1 MKAFRNQPIITKMR
15 ILTAAILIA
24 FILTLLIFFGTYWFW
39 GSKQSMEENTES
51 TARSAA
57 ASLDSTLKNI
67 ARNFV
72 FIFGT
77 DSFAMEMSDMLD
89 PETEVTRN
97 RVLIQDELMAL
108 SSSTPLAVS
117 AMMYD
122 TDNDTVY
129 TLFRDVVIPSRARVL
144 WSSELSSINGIE
156 ILPER
161 PSPIRGQDTV
171 IPMVFPI
178 TLNFGG
184 ATIASDKGEFIA
196 IILLD
201 PEAIHA
207 ILPDGIIL
215 SAKNGTI
222 ITQNTETIAEVPI
235 SDGGKISDW
244 IYSYSV
250 SLPFSNIRLTAYADF
265 SARIRSLAGTT
276 ATSAVAAIAAL
287 IVFAIVFSFLLRRYV
302 TAPIGKLKAAVV
314 DIERGNYKSRAS
326 FKGSDELGEL
336 RDAISRMGLTIESQ
350 IAAIKE
356 EEEKQTKTEMRLLT
370 EQLTPHFLYNTLECI
385 QQEIQNGNNI
395 ASSEMTRALSMYLR
409 TVLSYGKETISIKNE
424 IQHDMSYIRI
434 MNGRFRQNISY
445 QHESSP
451 DIQNEEI
458 LKMVLQPFIENS
470 VKHGFGVGNGSTW
483 VQQPEITTSFSLTDG
498 RIRIEISDNGRGFD
512 ESKFLSIM
520 KGDEGY
526 GHVGIRNTY
535 LRLTKFYG
543 EENVAVL
550 VSSIPYFRSTVTIEV
565 PLMERKED

>member
-24 FILTLLIFFGTYWFW
+24 FIFTLLIFFGTYWFW
-39 GSKQSMEENTES
+39 GSKQSMEENTEN

-89 PETEVTRN
+89 SETEVTRN

-122 TDNDTVY
+122 TENDTVY

-161 PSPIRGQDTV
+161 PSPIRGLDTV

-196 IILLD
+196 ILLLD

-250 SLPFSNIRLTAYADF
+250 SFPFSNIRLTAYADF

-336 RDAISRMGLTIESQ
+336 RDAISRMGLTIERQ

>member
-565 PLMERKED
+565 PLMEQKED

>member
-24 FILTLLIFFGTYWFW
+24 FIFTLLIFFCTYWVW
-39 GSKQSMEENTES
+39 GSKQSMEENTEN

-57 ASLDSTLKNI
+57 SSLDSTLKNI

-89 PETEVTRN
+89 SETEVTRN
-97 RVLIQDELMAL
+97 RVIIQDELMAL

-196 IILLD
+196 ILLLD
-201 PEAIHA
+201 PEALHA

-276 ATSAVAAIAAL
+276 ATSAIAAIAAL

-565 PLMERKED
+565 PLMEQKED